1 MEREGNESVSVCLNQ
16 VRSDSLAGTAVPGG
30 HAQDTHTQ
38 SIVAVS
44 EVSNGDTVSVDQS
57 QHLLSTLGTSK

>member
-44 EVSNGDTVSVDQS
+44 NGDTVSVDQS
-57 QHLLSTLGTSK
+57 